1 MGKKNLLLAF
11 CAIVLMMASCEK
23 PVPAPISVTG
33 VSLSQTSLQLVEG
46 DQATLTATVIPSDA
60 ENKKVSWTSS
70 DNGIATVSNGKVTAV
85 KAGTAT
91 ITVKTEDGNKTASC
105 AVTVAPKVYPVESVT
120 LDKTAIELTEGEK
133 ITLTATVNPS
143 NATNKNVS
151 WSSSDTSIASVANGE
166 VTAVKAGTATI
177 TVKTED
183 GNKTATCTVTVKKKK
198 IDTEKD
204 NGGLNFGKGGGAGDN
219 IDEEEDIFDGG
230 SF

>member
-1 MGKKNLLLAF
+1 MFELYIFATNLTTTLMKYTCKVFYCLFLASMLAGCSRKNTEQTEQEGVNT
-11 CAIVLMMASCEK
+11 VLPELTNE
-23 PVPAPISVTG
+23 VT
-33 VSLSQTSLQLVEG
+33 VMPLRYTTFDHEL
-46 DQATLTATVIPSDA
+46 
-60 ENKKVSWTSS
+60 
-70 DNGIATVSNGKVTAV
+70 VSNGKVTAV

-91 ITVKTEDGNKTASC
+91 ITVRTEDGNKSASC
-105 AVTVAPKVYPVESVT
+105 AVTVAPKTYPVESVT
-120 LDKTAIELTEGEK
+120 LNKTAIELTEGEK

-151 WSSSDTSIASVANGE
+151 WSSSDAGVATVANGE

-183 GNKTATCTVTVKKKK
+183 GNKTATGTVTVKKKK